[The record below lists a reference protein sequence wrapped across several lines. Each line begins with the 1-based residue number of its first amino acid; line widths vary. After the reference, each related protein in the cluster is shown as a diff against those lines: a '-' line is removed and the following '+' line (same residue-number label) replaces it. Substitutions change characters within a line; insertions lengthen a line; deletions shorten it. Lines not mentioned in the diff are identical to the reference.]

1 MTTKEYLGQIF
12 RFEKMIKIK
21 LTEIYQLKT
30 MATSVTISY
39 ENDRVQ
45 TSNKKDRMANAVG
58 KLVDLENETSEM
70 LNDCMET
77 RKTIISQIENIGD
90 SRLYYILA
98 AKYIEGKTLQE
109 IGDDMTYTKRQT
121 IRLHK
126 KALSEFENK
135 YGETY
140 LDSVLEK

>member
-45 TSNKKDRMANAVG
+45 TSNKKDGMANAVG

-90 SRLYYILA
+90 SRLYYILG

-109 IGDDMTYTKRQT
+109 IGDEMTYTKRQT

-126 KALSEFENK
+126 KALSEFEKK

-140 LDSVLEK
+140 LDSVLDK